1 MRTEYPDH
9 AGSAGNLRIERRARW
24 VCDSRESTVRALA
37 REDATYRVAI
47 LGGLLQQKRPDRA
60 RWVPCRCVCQRRSH
74 DSTFWCPE
82 RCLAPTDRFGSRTAP
97 TGRIHSIDVMLPCVG
112 CRACHQQWR
121 PGPAPWVH
129 GRGWGRL
136 CSYGSTFTAVRSST
150 SAPIQSHDPLRAE
163 LVAPKSSEGA
173 LRGPGGVENDR
184 RIHQSYTK
192 SGCTVYIEDYN

>member
-1 MRTEYPDH
+1 VRTEYPDH

-82 RCLAPTDRFGSRTAP
+82 RCLAPTVRLGSRTAP
-97 TGRIHSIDVMLPCVG
+97 TGRIRSIDVMLPCVG
-112 CRACHQQWR
+112 YRACHQQWR

-136 CSYGSTFTAVRSST
+136 CSYGSTCTAVRSSWSVST
-150 SAPIQSHDPLRAE
+150 CSSSRQKSRGGS
-163 LVAPKSSEGA
+163 PKCDHGA
-173 LRGPGGVENDR
+173 HMTGKGGRVP
-184 RIHQSYTK
+184 T
-192 SGCTVYIEDYN
+192 T